1 MKAFELRT
9 GLMAHQ
15 RKAVDK
21 LMAVKV
27 GALFMDM
34 GTGKTLTAM
43 EIIRRRAKKFSHV
56 VWICPVSLKHTIA
69 REIQKHTTEPQ
80 NVFIFD
86 DKVRAN
92 TIPKADWYIVGAESI
107 GSSDRVF
114 SAFILVASGNTFV
127 VVDESLTIK
136 SPTAKRTQRITDA
149 TMVSA
154 FRLILTGTPLA
165 KGVQD
170 LYSQMR
176 FLSPLI
182 LGYSSFYKFAK
193 NHLVYDDRYPKR
205 VVEAHNTDYLARK
218 INPFLYQVKKE
229 ECLDLPDKTYST
241 VNVLDLDIRFSYDA
255 VKTYYINKIQ
265 RMYETQTVTASNLSL
280 TIFAMMLRLQMVLS
294 GFEYSGSGHFIKRTA
309 PANRIQALKSVIDST
324 DTDEKIIIWAKFH
337 HDLDVICHMLAEN
350 YGEDS
355 VVEFSGRKNTAEKE
369 EALSQFR
376 SGARFFV
383 ATASSGGYGL
393 TLNEASY
400 VVYYNNTFK
409 YSDRLQS
416 EDRCHRIGQTKHVT
430 YVDLCTMETIDERI
444 MKCIKEKKDVLHDF
458 QADVE
463 QIKDDQ
469 KAVHAFIQAL

>member
-1 MKAFELRT
+1 MNAFTLRT
-9 GLMAHQ
+9 ELMDHQ
-15 RKAVDK
+15 QRAVDK
-21 LMAVKV
+21 LMRVKV

-43 EIIRRRAKKFSHV
+43 EIIRRRAAKIGRV

-69 REIQKHTTEPQ
+69 REIEKHTKEPQ
-80 NVFIFD
+80 SVFIFD
-86 DKVRAN
+86 DKVRRN
-92 TIPKADWYIVGAESI
+92 TLPAADWYIVGAESI
-107 GSSDRVF
+107 GSSDRVYLAF
-114 SAFILVASGNTFV
+114 RDIAKRAFI

-136 SPTAKRTQRITDA
+136 SPTAKRTQRITDSSMES
-149 TMVSA
+149 T

-170 LYSQMR
+170 LYSQMQ

-182 LGYSSFYKFAK
+182 LGYSSFYSFAK
-193 NHLVYDDRYPKR
+193 NHLVYDDRYPNN
-205 VVEAHNTDYLARK
+205 VVESHNTDYLARK
-218 INPFLYQVKKE
+218 INPFVYQVKKE
-229 ECLDLPDKTYST
+229 ECLDLPNKTYST
-241 VNVLDLDIRFSYDA
+241 VNVSDIDIRLSYDA
-255 VKTYYINKIQ
+255 VKTYYIDKIE
-265 RMYETQTVTASNLSL
+265 RLYETQTVTASNLSL
-280 TIFAMMLRLQMVLS
+280 TIFAMMLRLQMALS
-294 GFEYSGSGHFIKRTA
+294 GFEYTRSGRCIRRTA
-309 PANRIQALKSVIDST
+309 PECRIQALKSVIDST
-324 DTDEKIIIWAKFH
+324 DADEKIIIWAKFH

-376 SGARFFV
+376 NGARFFV

-416 EDRCHRIGQTKHVT
+416 EDRCHRIGQTNPVT
-430 YVDLCTMETIDERI
+430 YVDLCTMQTIDERI
-444 MKCIKEKKDVLHDF
+444 MNCIKEKKDVLHDF

-469 KAVHAFIQAL
+469 KAVHAFMQAL